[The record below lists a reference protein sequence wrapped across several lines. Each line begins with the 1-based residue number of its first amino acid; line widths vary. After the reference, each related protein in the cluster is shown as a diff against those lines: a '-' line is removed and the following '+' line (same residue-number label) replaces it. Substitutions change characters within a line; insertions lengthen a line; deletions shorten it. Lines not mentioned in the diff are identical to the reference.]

1 MPVANID
8 LLLLGVSHKTAPVAV
23 RERLAVEPEAIAAA
37 LVELTALS
45 PVREAAM
52 ISTCNR
58 VELYVAADDADR
70 AAAELAGVLARRA
83 GVAVGDIAE
92 HLYQHRDSAAVRHL
106 FRVASSLDS
115 LVIGEPQILG
125 QTKQAYDAAV
135 QHGTAGAVLRACFE
149 EGAFRVARRV
159 RRETAIARN
168 PVSVSSVAVEFA
180 RQVVG
185 DFSRKRVLI
194 VGAGKMS
201 ELAARTLR
209 THGAT
214 LTVINRTR
222 ARADEMA
229 QRFGADVADWNDL
242 QGALAN
248 ADIVI
253 ASTGAQRPVLTL
265 DLLKQVR
272 KARRGR
278 QLCILDIAVPRDVE
292 PEVGKLDGIYLFDI
306 DDLQK
311 QASDHRAEREEEAAE
326 AEALVEE
333 ELGRFVK
340 RWRSRQRGP
349 VVSALQTHFH
359 GIARAEVMRL
369 SGGVDEKERK
379 ARLDIAESLV
389 KKLLHLP
396 MTALRDDDPDDA
408 VSLVQALQ
416 RLFSLSPVA
425 AVPASE
431 EAPAGSEANVDKKAT
446 GS

>member
-1 MPVANID
+1 MAGAIID
-8 LLLLGVSHKTAPVAV
+8 LLLIGVSHKTAPVAV
-23 RERLAVEPEAIAAA
+23 RERLAVDPDAIAAA

-222 ARADEMA
+222 ARAEEMA